1 MDERKLPLYYISGIH
16 SRLFEVV
23 GKMVAYLV
31 VHLDIGILR
40 LSQAVKQYIATTSLE
55 LAGNHSSIDMM
66 ITK

>member
-1 MDERKLPLYYISGIH
+1 MDERKLPLYYITGIH

-55 LAGNHSSIDMM
+55 LAANHSSTDMM